1 MLNEAIDKTTDP
13 KKKTDQMRR
22 ALYSALFIPPP
33 HGFRLA
39 IDLANKLIK
48 EGSADATIHLWL
60 AAALGQKFEWL
71 KQNAGKQEEIEQAK
85 QDALA
90 AVKKVVELVPEYSSM
105 ERKLLRS
112 MFDPDKEGTPRED
125 GDDLEVFKDMP
136 EFREEVYR
144 GAPA

>member
-1 MLNEAIDKTTDP
+1 
-13 KKKTDQMRR
+13 
-22 ALYSALFIPPP
+22 
-33 HGFRLA
+33 
-39 IDLANKLIK
+39 
-48 EGSADATIHLWL
+48 
-60 AAALGQKFEWL
+60 
-71 KQNAGKQEEIEQAK
+71 
-85 QDALA
+85 
-90 AVKKVVELVPEYSSM
+90 VKKVVELVPEYSSM